1 MDKKSIGQKILYFP
15 LTKIII
21 GLIVCGVI
29 VSVGQLLVGKLLN
42 LTELDKDIKNLI
54 NGIVVAI
61 LALVSY
67 VTLYKFYEKR
77 EIKELSKNG
86 LFKSLTIG
94 IILGV
99 LLQSLTILVIYLKGG
114 YSIVSINPIL
124 FLVPP
129 FAMAFTSAIFEE
141 ILMRG
146 IVFRIT
152 EDKYRRYALHKSIAL
167 CKT

>member
-1 MDKKSIGQKILYFP
+1 MDKKALDKKSLFP

-67 VTLYKFYEKR
+67 VTLYKFTKKEKL
-77 EIKELSKNG
+77 KNCQKMDFSK
-86 LFKSLTIG
+86 
-94 IILGV
+94 V
-99 LLQSLTILVIYLKGG
+99 
-114 YSIVSINPIL
+114 
-124 FLVPP
+124 
-129 FAMAFTSAIFEE
+129 
-141 ILMRG
+141 
-146 IVFRIT
+146 
-152 EDKYRRYALHKSIAL
+152 
-167 CKT
+167 

>member
-67 VTLYKFYEKR
+67 VTLYKFYEK
-77 EIKELSKNG
+77 EKLKNCQKMDFSK
-86 LFKSLTIG
+86 
-94 IILGV
+94 V
-99 LLQSLTILVIYLKGG
+99 WQ
-114 YSIVSINPIL
+114 
-124 FLVPP
+124 
-129 FAMAFTSAIFEE
+129 
-141 ILMRG
+141 
-146 IVFRIT
+146 
-152 EDKYRRYALHKSIAL
+152 
-167 CKT
+167 

>member
-1 MDKKSIGQKILYFP
+1 M
-15 LTKIII
+15 
-21 GLIVCGVI
+21 
-29 VSVGQLLVGKLLN
+29 
-42 LTELDKDIKNLI
+42 
-54 NGIVVAI
+54 VAI

-124 FLVPP
+124 F
-129 FAMAFTSAIFEE
+129 
-141 ILMRG
+141 
-146 IVFRIT
+146 
-152 EDKYRRYALHKSIAL
+152 
-167 CKT
+167 